1 MERKSIQIVSIQ
13 SNEERT
19 GLNLAGEELVFFC
32 DTTRIGNQLLEL
44 GCPVNNRFFSEM
56 TRKAAEIKVY
66 PTLEYEERKVNLKGS
81 TYEKKDGS
89 IGTRITDNLEFTK
102 FSIVIPIKLLG
113 ATRKEFVEAGF
124 AMSELSSLV
133 SKQDI
138 ADNKERIKLAVTA
151 KADALAALKVA
162 MSGVSNE
169 KVA

>member
-1 MERKSIQIVSIQ
+1 MERKSVVITNIQ

-19 GLNLAGEELVFFC
+19 GLNLKGEELVFFC

-44 GCPVNNRFFSEM
+44 GCPVNNRFLSEM
-56 TRKAAEIKVY
+56 MHKAAEIGVS

-81 TYEKKDGS
+81 TYEKADGS
-89 IGTRITDNLEFTK
+89 TGTRNIDNLEFTK

-113 ATRKEFVEAGF
+113 AARKEFTDAGF
-124 AMSELSSLV
+124 SMDELSTLLTV
-133 SKQDI
+133 QDVK
-138 ADNKERIKLAVTA
+138 DNKVRIKAAVAA

-162 MSGVSNE
+162 LAKPTTE

>member
-89 IGTRITDNLEFTK
+89 IGTRATDNLEFTK

-151 KADALAALKVA
+151 KADALAALKAA